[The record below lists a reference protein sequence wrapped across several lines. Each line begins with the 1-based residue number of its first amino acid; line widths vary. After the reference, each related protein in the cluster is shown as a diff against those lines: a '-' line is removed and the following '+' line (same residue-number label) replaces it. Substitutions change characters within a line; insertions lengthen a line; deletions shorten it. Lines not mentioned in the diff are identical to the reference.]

1 MPCEE
6 NKNCVVIVGIA
17 VGIPVLLIVILV
29 PLSFSGLEYY
39 EVCFYLFLDD
49 RVRCIRVQVHF
60 ATIDVQWTLKR
71 ETIEPHH
78 GCVYI
83 SVQNKRNLVFFERRC
98 QFMKMIM
105 TYALFLQVYI
115 VVLIKILSFLLLPA
129 TSDLYN

>member
-49 RVRCIRVQVHF
+49 RVRCIRVQVNS
-60 ATIDVQWTLKR
+60 ATQLMCNQW

-83 SVQNKRNLVFFERRC
+83 TNDGPIEGRGG
-98 QFMKMIM
+98 
-105 TYALFLQVYI
+105 YALI
-115 VVLIKILSFLLLPA
+115 S
-129 TSDLYN
+129 